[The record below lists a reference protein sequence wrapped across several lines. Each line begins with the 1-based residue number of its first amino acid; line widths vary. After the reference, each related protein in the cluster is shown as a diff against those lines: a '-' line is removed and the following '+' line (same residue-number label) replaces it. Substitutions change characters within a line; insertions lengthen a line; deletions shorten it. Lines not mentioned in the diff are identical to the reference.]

1 MSKSKNEITILLEL
15 GDIIEI
21 NAPDNTIINNVNFWI
36 DYIDDNKI
44 NIISLSDYSNYELR
58 FNNKG
63 YFTDETI
70 ESISI
75 LSRSSEK
82 GYARQNNL
90 IEKTWIQIYLS
101 GDVPDIITGEI
112 TNLEDDMIEITTYP
126 DLDILFID
134 FAYKGIPENIPIQS
148 IIITNKPS
156 SLNNIKS
163 LSQIKSNIE
172 DGTLDE
178 IPEEEPAIIEM
189 LDTGESIITIPEDVE
204 VDSNINDDL
213 SKMYIE
219 SDNIVIGK
227 KLDRGVKMLI
237 EVPEDEQRYDITT
250 QTNDLLDKLLS
261 TVPNYK
267 RTKKT
272 ESNIHKFITRFKELR
287 HESSKFDDNN
297 NIYDIY
303 FKDPFYKPLVN
314 SLNKFDKKL
323 SWIIPIVSL
332 KKKIYV
338 TDDFIAHDVE
348 NENIDYSQDTLFE
361 LLDKYY
367 KQKQHN
373 IDYRSL
379 LNAIDYSLTPF
390 KSPDDDMLNILTSK
404 LINEPVEALVEN
416 HQNLNS
422 SVVNK
427 NKVIQKQFVTQ
438 RYIKG
443 THYLKETYINNNS
456 KYEKVQISPNDNMHI
471 KSFLT
476 LPNSVIDFTK
486 LHLKSSNILNR
497 AVFNQNYLCLFRLL
511 NKNLDIHINEINN
524 LNTEIEYKTTKSITN
539 DNVDILKNVNLFSI
553 SEENLNNNY
562 NSFIECIVPKT
573 ITLLRIYK
581 KHINKYYSFNEVID
595 QLESFQVYKDDII
608 FTSNNESDNNSY
620 NEVKKIIQNNIK
632 NLREEYTKKSVLF
645 NKLRSSIKNNEYNDK
660 ISNILKDDEELFEQ
674 YNTNYYIK
682 KELSE
687 SEILNKLYTDDCGLL
702 FNSMLSTHMN
712 VLNTPKN
719 LISVLERTDIDTNDD
734 DNNYE
739 DCSKRYLAKKYSSI
753 DEIHNDNDK
762 DTFFDKE
769 YDDSPYHLLKNY
781 ENEMKNMSKED
792 FIDFLS
798 DNLKAKHNI
807 NENNS
812 LNIANILYSKKK
824 PVEEDHYALVEIVP
838 TLIDQQKIG
847 DVDVESVIK
856 SKKMY
861 YKRVKNVWVKDD
873 SITDVAFYDNNTLFC
888 NVSTECFKNTTTNV
902 CENVDDTTTRIQEM
916 RKKSLID
923 EFDNR
928 YTINADELQK
938 ENLKRVNY
946 YNNILHFKN
955 IFKDIQLQ
963 KHNNLSLLLG
973 SLANTEPVIKSPYSD
988 TLNKILSDNDFISRN
1003 ENIIKFS
1010 DLYTRE
1016 SGDDKW
1022 WLYCKD
1028 TNVKLLPK
1036 FKLELAVAF
1045 CIEDNYISKL
1055 NYIKSTQGEIDGKYV
1070 YCRYT
1075 KRIIDLA
1082 DDIDEDLYTDTGHK
1096 IINHSLLENDRG
1108 ILTTNNTELPEIFE
1122 NENAKKINNVF
1133 NALAKN
1139 IGIKP
1144 ENFKETVLQLS
1155 TTLIQENVLSKKK
1168 YDKKAKLKKEKTG
1181 KDSALYDDYVNET
1194 IVIIVSSCLLI
1205 YIQCSCDVNIKKTFP
1220 GCVKSFS
1227 GYPLTGI
1234 ENLSGI
1240 KYIACV
1246 LTKIKSSFDPWNSI
1260 KKYNENILINRI
1272 KSIISDKIV
1281 NRPDIIELIR
1291 EKKEYLILN
1300 IDKEPYEDISVDK
1313 WIHFL
1318 PPLMDINLPKSIN
1331 NITPQFKNELYQ
1343 NILKSRFNQFDMI
1356 NAIISKNMKFGLFTI
1371 QAINNLVKNEPLL
1384 LKTVTLIPYVD
1395 NACCNENIKNIKVL
1409 DYFKE
1414 KDEAISQSIKAVT
1427 SNAELLDNIKLL
1439 TKAPLLIHRDKFISL
1454 YPDIIQNFS
1463 EEIIYITF
1471 IYYGRYDTI
1480 YDVPLKYKN
1489 IIDEKPEGY
1498 DINHNI
1504 EEKIVF
1510 LKKNGRKFTKNG
1522 LLTLL
1527 NAINKDNKIDL
1538 KEKLKFSIIEPL
1550 KDFIHLLETKNSTVI
1565 NSILRK
1571 NLLNVL
1577 NNYKPD
1583 KYYLELNGDI
1593 KKLKNYILTVNKEIL
1608 TQILDFMYTYG
1619 SLKDNQFN
1627 KIKQHLFNITH
1638 WKLDTDNDSYYDNGI
1653 SNILTFIKNSI
1664 YDFCKFYP
1672 NIILNGSKN
1681 NTVHKH
1687 WGLSDKHNNDVL
1699 TIIEDYFT
1707 NINSYI
1713 KDQSLNK
1720 IIEMATSNI
1729 SDLYTFIRLL
1739 PINSPYKD
1747 NENIYYTLFDKETI
1761 LELNKYCLFSCIY
1774 EYILLCDNEEI
1785 FNSNIEYN
1793 KVLINNKRKNTNTD
1807 GVNYNES
1814 TFDNDYLVEEIEITT
1829 EKVQDIKKK
1838 VSELLYSFISI
1849 DMDNKNIIDK
1859 SYNDTFKRMKNEKKQ
1874 EKDNIVE
1881 SMGDLYKPERNVE
1894 NLLKQYRLEKWDLA
1908 NQKGFSTYDGNAY
1921 DNDTMR
1927 NIFRNNIQGEEET
1940 HFIIDTDNGIT
1951 EDVDLDEEVNYQG
1964 RDYDISHLGEDFY
1977 DGHDGIH
1984 SQDYEDDF

>member
-21 NAPDNTIINNVNFWI
+21 NAPDNESIHNINFWI
-36 DYIDDNKI
+36 DYIDDNKMK
-44 NIISLSDYSNYELR
+44 IISLTDYSHYELR

-63 YFTDETI
+63 QFTDETI

-90 IEKTWIQIYLS
+90 IEKTWVQIYLS
-101 GDVPDIITGEI
+101 GDIPDIITGEI
-112 TNLEDDMIEITTYP
+112 TNVENDMIEITTYP
-126 DLDILFID
+126 DLDVLFID

-156 SLNNIKS
+156 TLNNIKS
-163 LSQIKSNIE
+163 LTNIKSNIE

-178 IPEEEPAIIEM
+178 IPQEEPAVIEM

-204 VDSNINDDL
+204 LDSNINDNL
-213 SKMYIE
+213 LKMYVE
-219 SDNIVIGK
+219 SDNVVIGK

-250 QTNDLLDKLLS
+250 QCNDLLDKLLS
-261 TVPNYK
+261 TIPNYK
-267 RTKKT
+267 RNKKI

-287 HESSKFDDNN
+287 EDFSKFDDNN
-297 NIYDIY
+297 NIYDINS
-303 FKDPFYKPLVN
+303 KDPFYKPLIN
-314 SLNKFDKKL
+314 SLNNFDKKL
-323 SWIIPIVSL
+323 PWIIPIVSL
-332 KKKIYV
+332 KKRIYISEN
-338 TDDFIAHDVE
+338 FIAYDVE
-348 NENIDYSQDTLFE
+348 NENIDFNNDPLFE

-373 IDYRSL
+373 INYRSI

-390 KSPDDDMLNILTSK
+390 KDPEDDVLNILTSK
-404 LINEPVEALVEN
+404 LINEPIEGLVEN

-443 THYLKETYINNNS
+443 THYLKETYVNNNS
-456 KYEKVQISPNDNMHI
+456 KYEKVQLTENDKMYI
-471 KSFLT
+471 KKFLT

-486 LHLKSSNILNR
+486 VHLKNSNILNR
-497 AVFNQNYLCLFRLL
+497 AVFNLNYLCLFRLL
-511 NKNLDIHINEINN
+511 NKNIDIHINEINN
-524 LNTEIEYKTTKSITN
+524 LNTEVEYKTTNTLTN
-539 DNVDILKNVNLFSI
+539 DNVDILKNINLFSI

-562 NSFIECIVPKT
+562 NSFIECIIPKT

-581 KHINKYYSFNEVID
+581 KHMNKHYSFNEIIN
-595 QLESFQVYKDDII
+595 QLESFQIYKEDIL
-608 FTSNNESDNNSY
+608 FTSNNDNENNSY
-620 NEVKKIIQNNIK
+620 NEIKKLIQNNIK
-632 NLREEYTKKSVLF
+632 KLRQEYTDKSVLF
-645 NKLRSSIKNNEYNDK
+645 NKLRSSIKNTEYYDK

-674 YNTNYYIK
+674 YNNNYSIK

-687 SEILNKLYTDDCGLL
+687 SEILNKMYNDDCCLL

-712 VLNTPKN
+712 VLNTPKD
-719 LISVLERTDIDTNDD
+719 LISVLEKTDIDPSDENT
-734 DNNYE
+734 NNYE
-739 DCSKRYLAKKYSSI
+739 DCSKRYLAKKYESI

-762 DTFFDKE
+762 DIFFDKE
-769 YDDSPYHLLKNY
+769 FDDSPYHLLKNY
-781 ENEMKNMSKED
+781 ENEMKNMNKED
-792 FIDFLS
+792 FIEFLS

-807 NENNS
+807 NENIS
-812 LNIANILYSKKK
+812 LNIATILYNKQK
-824 PVEEDHYALVEIVP
+824 PVEEDHYALVEILP
-838 TLIDQQKIG
+838 KAIDQKNIG

-873 SITDVAFYDNNTLFC
+873 SITDYSFYDNNTLFC
-888 NVSTECFKNTTTNV
+888 NVSTECFKNTNNNV
-902 CENVDDTTTRIQEM
+902 CENVDDTTARIQEM
-916 RKKSLID
+916 RKKSLIE
-923 EFDNR
+923 EFDKR

-938 ENLKRVNY
+938 ENMKRVNY
-946 YNNILHFKN
+946 FNNILHYKN
-955 IFKDIQLQ
+955 IFKELYLQ
-963 KHNNLSLLLG
+963 KHNNISSLLG
-973 SLANTEPVIKSPYSD
+973 SLANTEPVIKSPYAD
-988 TLNKILSDNDFISRN
+988 TLNKILADNDFISRN
-1003 ENIIKFS
+1003 ENIIKFAE
-1010 DLYTRE
+1010 LYTTDSE
-1016 SGDDKW
+1016 VDQW

-1036 FKLELAVAF
+1036 FKLELAIAF

-1055 NYIKSTQGEIDGKYV
+1055 NYIKSTQGEIDGKYI
-1070 YCRYT
+1070 YCKYT

-1082 DDIDEDLYTDTGHK
+1082 DDVDEELYTETGYK
-1096 IINHSLLENDRG
+1096 IINHSILEKDIG
-1108 ILTTNNTELPEIFE
+1108 ITSTNNTELPEIFE
-1122 NENAKKINNVF
+1122 NETAKKINNVF
-1133 NALAKN
+1133 NALAKS

-1144 ENFKETVLQLS
+1144 ENFKDNVLQLS
-1155 TTLIQENVLSKKK
+1155 TVLIDENVLNKKK
-1168 YDKKAKLKKEKTG
+1168 YDKKAKIKKEKTG
-1181 KDSALYDDYVNET
+1181 KDSAPYDDYVNET
-1194 IVIIVSSCLLI
+1194 IVVIVSCCVLI

-1234 ENLSGI
+1234 ENLNGI
-1240 KYIACV
+1240 KYIACI

-1260 KKYNENILINRI
+1260 KKYNENTLINRI
-1272 KSIISDKIV
+1272 KTIISEKIV

-1291 EKKEYLILN
+1291 EKKEYLLLN
-1300 IDKEPYEDISVDK
+1300 PDKNSYKDVSVDK

-1318 PPLMDINLPKSIN
+1318 PPLVDINLPKSIN

-1356 NAIISKNMKFGLFTI
+1356 DTIISKNMKFGLFTI
-1371 QAINNLVKNEPLL
+1371 QTINNIVKNEPLL

-1395 NACCNENIKNIKVL
+1395 NACCNENTETIKVL
-1409 DYFKE
+1409 DYFRD
-1414 KDEAISQSIKAVT
+1414 KDETISQSVKAVT
-1427 SNAELLDNIKLL
+1427 SNSELLDNIKLL
-1439 TKAPLLIHRDKFISL
+1439 TKAPLLIHKDTFISL
-1454 YPDIIQNFS
+1454 YPDIVENFS

-1471 IYYGRYDTI
+1471 IHYGRYDTI
-1480 YDVPLKYKN
+1480 YDVPLKYKS

-1498 DINHNI
+1498 DKNHNI

-1527 NAINKDNKIDL
+1527 NIINNNNKVVLKDKFN
-1538 KEKLKFSIIEPL
+1538 FSIIEPL
-1550 KDFIHLLETKNSTVI
+1550 KDFINLLETKNSTVI

-1577 NNYKPD
+1577 NNYKQD
-1583 KYYLELNGDI
+1583 KYYIELNPDI

-1608 TQILDFMYTYG
+1608 TQILDHMYTYG

-1627 KIKQHLFNITH
+1627 KIKEHLFNITY
-1638 WKLDTDNDSYYDNGI
+1638 WKLDTNNDSYYDNGI
-1653 SNILTFIKNSI
+1653 SNILTFISNSI
-1664 YDFCKFYP
+1664 YDYCKFYP
-1672 NIILNGSKN
+1672 NIILNGNKN

-1687 WGLSDKHNNDVL
+1687 WGLSDKHNKDVL
-1699 TIIEDYFT
+1699 EIIEDYYS

-1713 KDQSLNK
+1713 QDESLNK
-1720 IIEMATSNI
+1720 IIEMATTNI
-1729 SDLYTFIRLL
+1729 SDLYTFIKLL
-1739 PINSPYKD
+1739 PVNSPFKD
-1747 NENIYYTLFDKETI
+1747 DDNIYYTLFDKETI
-1761 LELNKYCLFSCIY
+1761 LELNKYSLFSCIY

-1785 FNSNIEYN
+1785 FNSNIEHN
-1793 KVLINNKRKNTNTD
+1793 KILINNRRNNQD
-1807 GVNYNES
+1807 QNYIS
-1814 TFDNDYLVEEIEITT
+1814 DSYLNDDDFNIEEIEITT

-1838 VSELLYSFISI
+1838 VSGLLHSFITI
-1849 DMDNKNIIDK
+1849 EMNNKNIIDK
-1859 SYNDTFKRMKNEKKQ
+1859 SYKDTFKSMKKLKKQ

-1908 NQKGFSTYDGNAY
+1908 NQKGFYTYDGDAY

-1927 NIFRNNIQGEEET
+1927 NIFRKNVQGEEET
-1940 HFIIDTDNGIT
+1940 HFVIDGENGIT
-1951 EDVDLDEEVNYQG
+1951 EDVDLDEELNYEG

-1984 SQDYEDDF
+1984 SEDYEDDF